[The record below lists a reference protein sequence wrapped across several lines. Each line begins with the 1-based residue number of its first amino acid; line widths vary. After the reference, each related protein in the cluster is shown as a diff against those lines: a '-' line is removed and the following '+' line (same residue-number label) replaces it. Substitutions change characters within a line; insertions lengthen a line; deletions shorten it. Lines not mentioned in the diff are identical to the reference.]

1 MQQRSILI
9 PGLAALVAFA
19 ILIGLGTW
27 QLARLHWKEAL
38 IATVQQRVAEPPAA
52 LPPLA
57 EWKNLDLSEWEY
69 RPVTLKGRFWYDREA
84 YVYTLLSDPKGKLEG
99 PGYWVMT
106 PLQIDGGGNVIVNRG
121 FIPLD
126 HPEMKVAQTNGEVE
140 IRGLLR
146 GPEER
151 NMFTPDDFPAKSLF
165 YARDAAAISAGM
177 SFDAAPFTIDA
188 LETPPGGLPQAG
200 ETRMSF
206 PNRHWEYALTWY
218 GLAAS
223 LVAVMAGLL
232 WSRRR
237 RAAS

>member
-1 MQQRSILI
+1 MQQRSIFI
-9 PGLAALVAFA
+9 PGIAALVAFA
-19 ILIGLGTW
+19 ILVGLGTW

-38 IATVQQRVAEPPAA
+38 IATVQQRVAVPPAA
-52 LPPLA
+52 LPPQA
-57 EWKNLDLSEWEY
+57 EWQNLDLAEWEY
-69 RPVTLKGRFWYDREA
+69 RPVALKGRYWYDREA

-106 PLQIDGGGNVIVNRG
+106 PLQVDGGGIVIVNRG

-126 HPEMKVAQTNGEVE
+126 HPEMKVAQTEGEVE
-140 IRGLLR
+140 VRGLLR
-146 GPEER
+146 APEDR
-151 NMFTPDDFPAKSLF
+151 NMFTPDDFPAKKLF
-165 YARDAAAISAGM
+165 YARDAADISTGM
-177 SFDAAPFTIDA
+177 SFDAAPFTVDA
-188 LETPPGGLPQAG
+188 LDTPPGGLPQAG

-237 RAAS
+237 RAA